1 MLAAFQQCEDR
12 AEARGHRAEKQEPG
26 ANDASEHLGRP
37 ADLRTFPVT
46 CSPKYSPMEVVCL
59 YVHRCMCV
67 CVKWVCICG
76 CTNIL
81 PEALVGSK
89 SSEHKSFLLELWFLF
104 FGFGFFFL
112 VPLTHSEP
120 LKRVFS
126 RQASFP
132 IPCCRPLGSLV
143 QQSD

>member
-37 ADLRTFPVT
+37 AYLRTFPVT

-67 CVKWVCICG
+67 CVCVLNG
-76 CTNIL
+76 CVY
-81 PEALVGSK
+81 VGVQTFS
-89 SSEHKSFLLELWFLF
+89 
-104 FGFGFFFL
+104 
-112 VPLTHSEP
+112 
-120 LKRVFS
+120 LKH
-126 RQASFP
+126 
-132 IPCCRPLGSLV
+132 
-143 QQSD
+143 